1 MALPPISEIVT
12 SVIQSRTRMLADNVT
27 DNTALLRRL
36 SMKGKVKPVTGG
48 DVIFQELMYDTNS
61 AFSRI
66 SGYEPIN
73 IGASDIMTAAEFD
86 LKEYVVAVTMSQR
99 EMLMDSGR
107 EKMID
112 LLESRIENAEITLMN
127 NLSADLYS
135 DGTADGGKQIT
146 GLAAVVPPPSADI
159 ATPTEYASG
168 TYGGINRA
176 NFDWW
181 RPLRSRPTTA
191 LLADAASEDG
201 INRAMMALH
210 VQLRRNNESPDLIV
224 ADNDMYSLFWQSLTQ
239 LQRFA
244 DEKAARLGWA
254 ELKFGPMS
262 DVVLD
267 GGVDGSAPA
276 KTMYFLNTKYL
287 MWRPHRSANF
297 RAIEERVAANQLAI
311 VRPLYWAGN
320 LTCSNQRLQGVLVS
334 N

>member
-12 SVIQSRTRMLADNVT
+12 SVIQSRTRKLADNVT

-36 SMKGKVKPVTGG
+36 MAKGKIRPVTGG
-48 DVIFQELMYDTNS
+48 DVIFQELQYDENS

-73 IGASDIMTAAEFD
+73 IGASDIMTAAEYD

-127 NLSADLYS
+127 RLSADLYS

-146 GLAAVVPPPSADI
+146 GLAAVVPVPSSNI
-159 ATPTEYASG
+159 LTPTEYASG

-181 RPLRSRPTTA
+181 RPLRFRP
-191 LLADAASEDG
+191 ADILAASYTAADF
-201 INRAMMALH
+201 NARMMDLH

-224 ADNDMYSLFWQSLTQ
+224 ADNAMYTKFWSGLTQ

-267 GGVDGSAPA
+267 GGVNGSAPNG
-276 KTMYFLNTKYL
+276 TMYFLNTKYL

-320 LTCSNQRLQGVLVS
+320 LTCSNQRLQGVLAS
-334 N
+334 A